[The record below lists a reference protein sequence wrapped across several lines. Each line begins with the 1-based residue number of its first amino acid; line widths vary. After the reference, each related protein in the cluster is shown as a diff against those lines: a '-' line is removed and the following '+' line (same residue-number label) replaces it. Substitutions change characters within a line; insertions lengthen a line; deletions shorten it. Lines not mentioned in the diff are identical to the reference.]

1 MDYFPIFL
9 DLKGRRALIVGGGE
23 AAARKLRLLKKA
35 GAEITVVAARPC
47 REIEVSDARLIQ
59 RGFVAGDVNGQA
71 IVFAASEVS
80 ALDDRV
86 AEAAKAANV
95 AYNVLD
101 RAEASSF
108 ILPAVVERDP
118 VVIAISSGGSAPV
131 LVRRLRETIERLLP
145 ARLGTLARFADNF
158 RGAIKGLLPDAT
170 GRRRF
175 WERFFDSAIAEA
187 VLAGDETKAREG
199 MISLVNR
206 KAANDS
212 LETGIVHLVGAGPGN
227 PDLLTVRAVQVMQR
241 ADVLVYDRLVGPQ
254 ILDQARRDAE
264 RIYVG
269 KAAGHH
275 SLPQEDINAL
285 LARLAGEGKRVVR
298 LKGGDPFI
306 FGRGGE
312 ELEYLRKRNIAVDV
326 VPGITAA
333 LGCAA
338 SVGLS
343 LTHRDHAH
351 ALTLVTAEGRDGEP
365 AIDWAALA
373 KPNQTLAIY
382 MGVGAA
388 GRIAQRLIANGL
400 SVTTPVAVVENGTL
414 PDQRGV
420 VGRLGGLRALIRES
434 GITGPAIIFVG
445 EAARNVTATEAQT
458 PLAKAPL
465 AQVWALAVGG

>member
-35 GAEITVVAARPC
+35 GATITVVAARPI
-47 REIEVSDARLIQ
+47 REIEESGARLIR

-71 IVFAASEVS
+71 IAFAASENE
-80 ALDDRV
+80 AIDDRV
-86 AEAAKAANV
+86 AEAARAANIPI
-95 AYNVLD
+95 NVLD
-101 RAEASSF
+101 RAPASSF
-108 ILPAVVERDP
+108 ILPAIVERDP
-118 VVIAISSGGSAPV
+118 VLIAISSGGSAPV
-131 LVRRLRETIERLLP
+131 LARRLRETIERLLP
-145 ARLGTLARFADNF
+145 ARLGSLARFADSF
-158 RGAIKGLLPDAT
+158 RGAIKGLLPDALA
-170 GRRRF
+170 RRKF
-175 WERFFDSAIAEA
+175 WECFFDSAIAEA
-187 VLAGDETKAREG
+187 ILAGDESKAREG
-199 MISLVNR
+199 MLALVNR

-212 LETGIVHLVGAGPGN
+212 AAAGIVHLVGAGPGS
-227 PDLLTVRAVQVMQR
+227 PDLLTLRAAQVMQR
-241 ADVLVYDRLVGPQ
+241 ADVVVYDRLVGPQ
-254 ILDQARRDAE
+254 ILDQVRRDAE

-269 KAAGHH
+269 KAASHH
-275 SLPQEDINAL
+275 SLPQDEINAL

-312 ELEYLRKRNIAVDV
+312 ELDYLRKRNIPVEV

-343 LTHRDHAH
+343 LTHRDHAQ

-365 AIDWAALA
+365 DLDWAALA
-373 KPNQTLAIY
+373 KPKQTLAIY

-388 GRIAQRLIANGL
+388 GRIARRLIASGL
-400 SVTTPVAVVENGTL
+400 PVTTPVAVVENGTL

-420 VGRLGGLRALIRES
+420 VGRLGGLRSLIRES

-445 EAARNVTATEAQT
+445 EAARHASVGEVPAVQH
-458 PLAKAPL
+458 
-465 AQVWALAVGG
+465 WALAVGG